1 MFLALNEIKH
11 SKLRY
16 ALVIGVTFL
25 IAYLVFFLSG
35 LAYGLAQQYQ
45 LAVNKWQATNIL
57 LSDKANDTLAM
68 SMIDLDAI
76 NQVRAKDKAVLAQTP
91 GIIINL
97 KKSDDKQ
104 NVSFFGIKAD
114 EFLKPNITEGKM
126 FSQKGEVVADDS
138 LKTRYNY
145 KIGDQVK
152 LATNDQK
159 LTIVG
164 FTDEAKFSVSPVLYS
179 SLDTFKLI
187 RYGDDASNA
196 GKQGLSVNA
205 IVTKGTVSEMPSGLE
220 KMTIPEFINVQPG
233 YHAQVLTFSFMI
245 GFLVVIAAVVI
256 GIFIYVLTMQKV
268 AIFGVMKAQGISSSY
283 IARSVIAQTVLLS
296 AGGVIA
302 GLVVTLLSSLALPD
316 AVPFQNNPM
325 FLAGIGILIILV
337 AILGALFS
345 VRSIVKID
353 PLKAIG

>member
-16 ALVIGVTFL
+16 TLVIGVTFL

-45 LAVNKWQATNIL
+45 LAINKWQATDIL
-57 LSDKANDTLAM
+57 LSDKANDTLTM
-68 SMIDLDAI
+68 SMIEPDAI
-76 NQVRAKDKAVLAQTP
+76 HQVKAEEKAVLAQTP
-91 GIIINL
+91 GIILNL
-97 KKSDDKQ
+97 KNSGDKQ

-114 EFLKPNITEGKM
+114 EFLKPNITEGRM
-126 FSQKGEVVADDS
+126 FSKNGEIVADDS
-138 LKTRYNY
+138 LKTRYKY

-152 LATNDQK
+152 LATNDEK

-164 FTDEAKFSVSPVLYS
+164 FTDNAKFSVSPVLYT

-187 RYGDDASNA
+187 RYGTVTT
-196 GKQGLSVNA
+196 GQQKQTINA
-205 IVTKGTVSEMPSGLE
+205 IVTKGKLSDKPSNLE
-220 KMTIPEFINVQPG
+220 KMTIAEFINVQPG

-256 GIFIYVLTMQKV
+256 GIFIYVLTMQKI
-268 AIFGVMKAQGISSSY
+268 AIFGVMKAQGIASGY
-283 IARSVIAQTVLLS
+283 IARSVIAQTILLS
-296 AGGVIA
+296 ASGVIS
-302 GLVVTLLSSLALPD
+302 GLVLTLLSSLVLPD
-316 AVPFQNNPM
+316 AVPFQNNPI

>member
-1 MFLALNEIKH
+1 MFLALNEIRH

-16 ALVIGVTFL
+16 TLVIGVTFL

-45 LAVNKWQATNIL
+45 LAVNKWDATDIL

-76 NQVRAKDKAVLAQTP
+76 NQVNAKDKAVLAQTP
-91 GIIINL
+91 GIILNV

-104 NVSFFGIKAD
+104 NVSFFGIKKD
-114 EFLKPNITEGKM
+114 EFLKPNITEGKL
-126 FSQKGEVVADDS
+126 FSKNGEVVADNS
-138 LKTRYNY
+138 LKTRYKY
-145 KIGDQVK
+145 KLGDKVK
-152 LATNDQK
+152 LATNDQE

-164 FTDEAKFSVSPVLYS
+164 FTDNAKFSVSPVLYS
-179 SLDTFKLI
+179 SLNTFKMI
-187 RYGDDASNA
+187 RYGGNAS
-196 GKQGLSVNA
+196 QQTLTVNA
-205 IVTKGTVSEMPSGLE
+205 IVTKGKLTDKPDGL
-220 KMTIPEFINVQPG
+220 KKLSIPEFINVQPG

-283 IARSVIAQTVLLS
+283 IAKSVIAQTVLLS
-296 AGGVIA
+296 AGGVVS
-302 GLVVTLLSSLALPD
+302 GLILTLVSSLALPD